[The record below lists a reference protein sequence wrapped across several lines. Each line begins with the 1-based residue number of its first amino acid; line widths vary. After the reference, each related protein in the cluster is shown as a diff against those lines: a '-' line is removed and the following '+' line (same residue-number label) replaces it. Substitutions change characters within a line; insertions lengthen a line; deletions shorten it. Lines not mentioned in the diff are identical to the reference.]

1 MSALSG
7 TIPALL
13 TPFTAGGE
21 RVDFDVLDDHLSWL
35 HERGIRAASPMG
47 TTGEGPSLSLAE
59 RKAVL
64 ERIGAHPSGLRML
77 AGTGCTSLP
86 ETIEL
91 SRFAVERGADGL
103 LVAPPSYYEATAEGT
118 TGYFVRLLEALPER
132 ARVFLYHIPSM
143 TGVPIED
150 ELLLVLE
157 HRFGPVVAGAKDS
170 SGDLDHVRRWLR
182 DYPQLTILS
191 GSDAFVSAVYAAGGP
206 GTITLLANV
215 FPEELEAIRRGDRV
229 EERQAFLT
237 AVRALVGELPRHAAL
252 KHLLHLVSGLPR
264 SDVRPPLEA
273 LDEDQMAYLETRF
286 SDLRSEAHV

>member
-21 RVDFDVLDDHLSWL
+21 RVDFDVLDAHLSWL
-35 HERGIRAASPMG
+35 HERGVRAVSPMG

-59 RKAVL
+59 RKAVI
-64 ERIGAHPSGLRML
+64 ERIGAHPSRMRML
-77 AGTGCTSLP
+77 AGTGCTNLP

-91 SRFAVERGADGL
+91 SHFAVERGADGL
-103 LVAPPSYYEATAEGT
+103 LVAPPSYYEATPAGVT
-118 TGYFVRLLEALPER
+118 AYFARLLEALPPH

-150 ELLLVLE
+150 ETLLALE
-157 HRFGPVVAGAKDS
+157 DRFGPVVAGAKDS

-182 DYPQLTILS
+182 EYPHLTILS

-215 FPEELEAIRRGDRV
+215 FPDELEAIRRGEGVD
-229 EERQAFLT
+229 ERQGFLT

-252 KHLLHLVSGLPR
+252 KHLLHLVSGVPR
-264 SDVRPPLEA
+264 ADVRPPLQA
-273 LDEDQMAYLETRF
+273 LDEAQIAYLETRF
-286 SDLRSEAHV
+286 SNLRSEAHV